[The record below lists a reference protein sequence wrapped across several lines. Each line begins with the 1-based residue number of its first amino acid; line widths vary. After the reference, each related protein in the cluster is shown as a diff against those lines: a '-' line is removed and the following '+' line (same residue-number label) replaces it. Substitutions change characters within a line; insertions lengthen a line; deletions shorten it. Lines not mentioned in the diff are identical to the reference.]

1 MSSRQVGVP
10 AVPGQGPPVWEIPS
24 SIAAF
29 PWQEHRE
36 EQNQEFLD
44 LLVLLF
50 SSLEADLFFFFTL
63 ILISSTNF
71 SKFFF
76 FFLVYQF
83 IDFKV
88 DAFPRSFK

>member
-1 MSSRQVGVP
+1 MGVP
-10 AVPGQGPPVWEIPS
+10 AVPGQGPPVWEIPP

-36 EQNQEFLD
+36 EQNHEFLD

-50 SSLEADLFFFFTL
+50 SSWEADLFFFLTL

-71 SKFFF
+71 FN
-76 FFLVYQF
+76 
-83 IDFKV
+83 
-88 DAFPRSFK
+88 